1 MRKEG
6 REDFV
11 VISKK
16 KRRKKTQNTNNWQR
30 TICSQLTD
38 PAVDTQA
45 CTSTHICPGH
55 ITQFDSPSLNCT
67 VHKLLVSQ
75 KFMSKSGFFF
85 LPHLFCSSSCSFS
98 SHSSPPAASVL
109 PDTATIFY
117 FLFVH
122 CCPLESFQGAV
133 TPEEDR
139 LYAFQTVVR
148 TSIKK
153 TDMLRSCCCS
163 TWCLE
168 ASWSGEL

>member
-1 MRKEG
+1 MRKG
-6 REDFV
+6 SREDYV

-16 KRRKKTQNTNNWQR
+16 KKQNTNNWQR

-38 PAVDTQA
+38 SAVDTQA
-45 CTSTHICPGH
+45 RTSTHICPGH
-55 ITQFDSPSLNCT
+55 ITRFDSPSLNCT
-67 VHKLLVSQ
+67 AHKLLVSQ
-75 KFMSKSGFFF
+75 KFMSKSDFFR
-85 LPHLFCSSSCSFS
+85 LISSLHPLVLSVVTPPLQQPLF
-98 SHSSPPAASVL
+98 SPIQPQ
-109 PDTATIFY
+109 F

-133 TPEEDR
+133 TPEEDG

-153 TDMLRSCCCS
+153 TDMLRSCCCC

>member
-16 KRRKKTQNTNNWQR
+16 KEEKNPQNTNNWQR

-85 LPHLFCSSSCSFS
+85 ASSLLFILLFFLWSLLPSSSVCSPRY
-98 SHSSPPAASVL
+98 SH
-109 PDTATIFY
+109 D
-117 FLFVH
+117 FLFFICSLLSSGKFPR
-122 CCPLESFQGAV
+122 CCH
-133 TPEEDR
+133 
-139 LYAFQTVVR
+139 
-148 TSIKK
+148 
-153 TDMLRSCCCS
+153 
-163 TWCLE
+163 
-168 ASWSGEL
+168 SWRRQVICFPNSGQD

>member
-75 KFMSKSGFFF
+75 KFMSKSGFF

-98 SHSSPPAASVL
+98 GHSSPPAASVL
-109 PDTATIFY
+109 PDTATIF
-117 FLFVH
+117 FFICSLLSSGKFPR
-122 CCPLESFQGAV
+122 CCH
-133 TPEEDR
+133 
-139 LYAFQTVVR
+139 
-148 TSIKK
+148 
-153 TDMLRSCCCS
+153 
-163 TWCLE
+163 
-168 ASWSGEL
+168 SWRRQVICFPNSGQD